1 MILVVGCTLVH
12 CTLPKN
18 ATNHGNVNEVQL
30 PQIISAT
37 TTTAVATSLL
47 QLLIVAV
54 AVAAAC
60 SEE

>member
-1 MILVVGCTLVH
+1 MILVVGCALVH
-12 CTLPKN
+12 YTLPYH
-18 ATNHGNVNEVQL
+18 ATNHGNVNNVQL
-30 PQIISAT
+30 LQIFSAT
-37 TTTAVATSLL
+37 MTTAVATSLL